1 MRKLIITL
9 GLSFCLSILDV
20 SYAVLQQQCS
30 ANLKKSE
37 FINLYQSPE
46 LKSTVLQ
53 KVSPDDEL
61 IPIYQKKDWIKVGDL
76 RNGKVGWINR
86 EQYRKVFESYY
97 QPDIQTMFIR
107 TEHNYKWKPVINVMA
122 YKNGKKLS
130 DEEAK
135 KLYQRIEKQRA
146 EEARYMQQTFWRV
159 NHLMVEQMREMNQL
173 MDPLSEPLSEDLL
186 GFEPAVIQ
194 PVIILGPSQVLQ
206 SSSTPSPSTK
216 KDKK

>member
-1 MRKLIITL
+1 MRKLIIIL
-9 GLSFCLSILDV
+9 GLSFCLSISVV
-20 SYAVLQQQCS
+20 SYAALQQQS
-30 ANLKKSE
+30 SENLKKSE

-53 KVSPDDEL
+53 KVSPDEQL
-61 IPIYQKKDWIKVGDL
+61 IPIYYHKKDWIKVGNL

-86 EQYRKVFESYY
+86 EQYRKVFETYY
-97 QPDIQTMFIR
+97 QPNIQTMFIR
-107 TEHNYKWKPVINVMA
+107 TEHNYKGKPVINVIA

-146 EEARYMQQTFWRV
+146 EEAGYMQQTFLRV
-159 NHLMVEQMREMNQL
+159 NHLIVEQMREMNQL
-173 MDPLSEPLSEDLL
+173 MDHFLSEDLL

-206 SSSTPSPSTK
+206 SSPTPSPPSTK